1 MKAIVCDKQGKTW
14 KLVYQDVPKPNLKD
28 NEVLIH
34 VKASSINAADYR
46 SLSYGMIPKN
56 KIFGAD
62 VSGIIEAVGPKC
74 TKFNV
79 GDTVFGDLSES
90 GFGALAE
97 YAVAKE
103 KSIII
108 KPDHMSFSVAAS
120 IPMAGITALHGI
132 RDAGKIKPQQKVLIY
147 GSGGGVGT
155 FAVQLARYYQ
165 AQITTVSGPHNVQ
178 LMRELGVDDAID
190 YQNDDFMQKLGQYD
204 LILAV
209 NGHQKLRTYKKM
221 LNKHGRL
228 VVIGGSISQIMKA
241 MLCGKFLSIGHKKVV
256 LLKSKVNQKDLS
268 FLADLVENKH
278 LKPVIDKK
286 VKLDEVTSSFDELSK
301 VHAKGKLVVE
311 ID

>member
-74 TKFNV
+74 TKFNI

-108 KPDHMSFSVAAS
+108 KPDQMSFSVAAS

-228 VVIGGSISQIMKA
+228 V
-241 MLCGKFLSIGHKKVV
+241 

-268 FLADLVENKH
+268 FLADLVKNKH